1 MEAAGFGPEKE
12 DGAPGRSIKPVGSKK
27 PKATK
32 RSMNMDLMGTDM
44 EAMNESLG
52 FMREKS

>member
-12 DGAPGRSIKPVGSKK
+12 DGAPGRSVKPVGGKK

-32 RSMNMDLMGTDM
+32 KSMNMDLMGTDM